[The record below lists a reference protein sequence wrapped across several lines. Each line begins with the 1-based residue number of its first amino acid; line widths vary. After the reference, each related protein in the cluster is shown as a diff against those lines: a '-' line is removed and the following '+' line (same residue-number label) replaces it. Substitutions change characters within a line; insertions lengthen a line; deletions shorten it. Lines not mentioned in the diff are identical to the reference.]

1 MSMRYGYYMKL
12 KGNIEEALKALAKQ
26 AYKVEHDCRQ
36 VYNDWIKHPEY
47 IMLHDGIHQPEVHT
61 DITSVNNEISF
72 YPNYV
77 WRELSLTSITL
88 GEI

>member
-1 MSMRYGYYMKL
+1 MRYGYYMKL
-12 KGNIEEALKALAKQ
+12 KGNIEDALKVLAKQ
-26 AYKVEHDCRQ
+26 TYKEEHDCKQ

-47 IMLHDGIHQPEVHT
+47 IVLHDGIHQPEIHK
-61 DITSVNNEISF
+61 DRASVNEEINF
-72 YPNYV
+72 HANYV